1 MDLSFDPMAMPV
13 SGVAV
18 DFPSGHVI
26 APHTHA
32 RAQLVYAVEGVLVVE
47 TAAGHWVVPSNRGV
61 WLGAGVAHSVRM
73 RGHARMRSVFV
84 DADAAPGLP
93 TRDGIVEVS
102 PLLRELILA
111 AAEAGQVREVDS
123 RDGRV
128 MRLLLDELRVSP
140 ILPLHLPWPDDPRIR
155 RVCAETVRQPA
166 DETTAAAWAQRLA
179 MSPKTFHRQFLRGTG
194 ITFGRWRQQARLLG
208 SLEALAEG
216 LPVLRVAIE
225 HGYDSQS
232 AFAAVFKRQFGVSPS
247 AFYR

>member
-1 MDLSFDPMAMPV
+1 MDLHFDPMAMPV
-13 SGVAV
+13 SGVAI

-32 RAQLVYAVEGVLVVE
+32 RSQLVYAVEGVLVVE
-47 TAAGHWVVPSNRGV
+47 TPEGHWVVPPNRGV
-61 WLGAGVAHSVRM
+61 WLRAGVAHSVRM
-73 RGHARMRSVFV
+73 RGQARMRSVFV

-93 TRDGIVEVS
+93 MRDCVIDVS

-111 AAEAGQVREVDS
+111 ATEAGQVRDADT

-128 MRLLLDELRVSP
+128 LRLLLDELRVSP
-140 ILPLHLPWPDDPRIR
+140 MLPLHLPWPDDPRIR
-155 RVCAETVRQPA
+155 RVCTDVVNQPA
-166 DETTAAAWAQRLA
+166 DETTAATWAVRLA